1 GGPPGRLC
9 WWIPSTWAP
18 ALGAIELPRTSPRR
32 CPTVVTQKGPSGCP
46 DDRAGCAS
54 GPYIC
59 HERGA
64 YACPIACRCSPCR
77 SLGTRAGNLSPIH
90 QRDAGASRRQRSS
103 GEVRRLLASEGTA
116 RFIAGRRRAPHPSQG
131 GTSASEASV
140 RPARTTRRRTTRRRT
155 WPSRLSP
162 RNPWTVAGRP
172 ALGGSPMLP
181 PLDAS
186 QVQLPRK
193 PQLLSTLRGLLRDVL
208 RLRREGAAYARLT
221 AAQGYA
227 DGYMRALVDGG
238 VSTEQE
244 LLELVGEVRRGIDGP
259 AVTAVAV
266 DAEQPATAAA

>member
-1 GGPPGRLC
+1 
-9 WWIPSTWAP
+9 
-18 ALGAIELPRTSPRR
+18 
-32 CPTVVTQKGPSGCP
+32 
-46 DDRAGCAS
+46 
-54 GPYIC
+54 
-59 HERGA
+59 
-64 YACPIACRCSPCR
+64 
-77 SLGTRAGNLSPIH
+77 
-90 QRDAGASRRQRSS
+90 
-103 GEVRRLLASEGTA
+103 
-116 RFIAGRRRAPHPSQG
+116 
-131 GTSASEASV
+131 
-140 RPARTTRRRTTRRRT
+140 
-155 WPSRLSP
+155 
-162 RNPWTVAGRP
+162 
-172 ALGGSPMLP
+172 MLP

-208 RLRREGAAYARLT
+208 RLRREGAADARLT